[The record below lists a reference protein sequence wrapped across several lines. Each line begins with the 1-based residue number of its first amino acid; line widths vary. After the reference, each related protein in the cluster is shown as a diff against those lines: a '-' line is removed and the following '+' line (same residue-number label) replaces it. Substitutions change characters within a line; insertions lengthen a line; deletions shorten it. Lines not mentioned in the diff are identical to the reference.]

1 MFDVTN
7 YDSFA
12 NIKSFFDRIRQYSN
26 RCILPVLV
34 GNKID
39 TTEDRAIGKL
49 LAEDFANEHDIPYI
63 ETSAKDGTMVTELFE
78 KVLTD
83 IINPSEKV
91 KQRQWR
97 PFTSSDLNSCKS
109 CKCAIS

>member
-1 MFDVTN
+1 MIDN
-7 YDSFA
+7 HSF
-12 NIKSFFDRIRQYSN
+12 II
-26 RCILPVLV
+26 PVSIYRYPLQ
-34 GNKID
+34 
-39 TTEDRAIGKL
+39 
-49 LAEDFANEHDIPYI
+49 DFANEHDIPYI

-97 PFTSSDLNSCKS
+97 PFTSADLNSCKS